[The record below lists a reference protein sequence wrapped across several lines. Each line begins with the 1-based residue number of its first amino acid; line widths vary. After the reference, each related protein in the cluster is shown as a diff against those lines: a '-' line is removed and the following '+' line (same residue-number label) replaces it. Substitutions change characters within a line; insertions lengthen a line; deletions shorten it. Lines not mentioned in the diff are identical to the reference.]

1 VETLREN
8 QQEKD
13 ARRADGTAEWDGMRA
28 RVREFVEEL
37 IYPLERELDG
47 ADADTARGSMAA
59 LMQAAKRADLWAL
72 GHPRELGGQGMPF
85 MEYVRVNEIIGRSHH
100 AMQALGTLSLQDS
113 LMLARYAAPE
123 WRECYLKPIVAG
135 EFVPSFAMTEPDVAS
150 SDPTQLKTRAVLD
163 GGDWVISGRK
173 WFTTGAA
180 QARFTTVM
188 CRTEDAA
195 APHDAFSLIIVPTDA
210 PGYRIVRDTPILGIH
225 GGHYEV
231 ELCNLRVPAS
241 NLLGGRGS
249 GFRIAQQ
256 RLGPGR
262 IFHCMR
268 WLGQAQRA
276 FELMCRRLHERTTTG
291 GTLAGKQLMQS
302 HIFESA
308 AQIHSC
314 RLLTLSAARA
324 MDDGREAREE
334 IGIIKVLGARMLH
347 DVIDR
352 AIQVFG
358 AMGLTEDTPLG
369 LMYRHARA
377 ARIYDGPDEVHVQ
390 SVAKR
395 LLSRF
400 KDGGP
405 GVDFSALS

>member
-1 VETLREN
+1 LHAN
-8 QQEKD
+8 QQKSDPGEGD
-13 ARRADGTAEWDGMRA
+13 GAARDWDSIRAQ
-28 RVREFVEEL
+28 VREFVEQR
-37 IYPLERELDG
+37 IYPRERELDT
-47 ADADTARGSMAA
+47 ADAFNAQR
-59 LMQAAKRADLWAL
+59 LMLELTQAAKSADLWAL
-72 GHPRELGGQGMPF
+72 GHPTELGGHGMPF
-85 MEYVRVNEIIGRSHH
+85 MEYVRVNEIIGRSHY

-113 LMLARYAAPE
+113 LMLARYALPE
-123 WRECYLKPIVAG
+123 WRESYLKPIVEG

-150 SDPTQLKTRAVLD
+150 SDPTQLKTRARLVD
-163 GGDWVISGRK
+163 GHWVVSGRK

-180 QARFTTVM
+180 LARYTTVM
-188 CRTEDAA
+188 CRTEEDAPA
-195 APHDAFSLIIVPTDA
+195 HDAFSLIIVPTA
-210 PGYRIVRDTPILGIH
+210 AAGYRIVRETPILGIH
-225 GGHYEV
+225 GGHYEI
-231 ELCNLRVPAS
+231 ELRDVQVPEA
-241 NLLGGRGS
+241 NLLGTRGH

-276 FELMCRRLHERTTTG
+276 FDLMCRRLNERTTVG

-302 HIFESA
+302 HVFESA

-324 MDDGREAREE
+324 LDLGLEAREE

-358 AMGLTEDTPLG
+358 AMGLTADTPLE

-395 LLSRF
+395 LLSGHR
-400 KDGGP
+400 DGAP
-405 GVDFSALS
+405 GVDFAALS